1 MSAFDNEYDVLVK
14 ILLLGDA
21 GVGKT
26 TFCNKLNT
34 GDFTLNYNS
43 TIGVD
48 FFTKYVDIGCKTFK
62 LQIWDTAGQERFKS
76 IVTSY
81 YRNTSLAIIMIDLNN
96 QNSIKSINKWLTDIN
111 NYCKKDVKI
120 IIIGNKK
127 DLSILVNKVEIENII
142 SENNIPYIEISV
154 KNEYDFKGVMEIIHN
169 KVCDMPM
176 NYFEFQNVNLND
188 DKNIKNNK
196 SKKCCVIS

>member
-26 TFCNKLNT
+26 TFCNKLNN
-34 GDFTLNYNS
+34 GEFTLNYNS

-96 QNSIKSINKWLTDIN
+96 EGSIKSINKWLNDIN
-111 NYCKKDVKI
+111 NYCKEDVKI
-120 IIIGNKK
+120 IMIGNKK
-127 DLSILVNKVEIENII
+127 DLPILVNKVEIENIV
-142 SENNIPYIEISV
+142 SKNNIPYIEISV
-154 KNEYDFKGVMEIIHN
+154 KNDIDFKGIMEIIHN
-169 KVCDMPM
+169 KVFDMPM
-176 NYFEFQNVNLND
+176 NYFEFQNVDLND

-196 SKKCCVIS
+196 CCAIL